1 LCLEAHAGDFLN
13 ATDVDGLG
21 QLAIKISAA
30 FDVRLLGV
38 IAPEYPAGETDILL
52 SDFVAL
58 RTADDG
64 LLQMPLALKRSGD

>member
-1 LCLEAHAGDFLN
+1 
-13 ATDVDGLG
+13 
-21 QLAIKISAA
+21 
-30 FDVRLLGV
+30 VRLLGV
-38 IAPEYPAGETDILL
+38 IASEYPAGETDILL